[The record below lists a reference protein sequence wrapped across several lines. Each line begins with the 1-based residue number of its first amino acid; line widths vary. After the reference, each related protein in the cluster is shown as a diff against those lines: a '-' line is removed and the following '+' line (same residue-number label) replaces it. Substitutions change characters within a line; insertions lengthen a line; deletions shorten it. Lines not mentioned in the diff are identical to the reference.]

1 MITVDD
7 AMVFLIVALFISVPT
22 FMVGGAIINVP
33 YRLGSGKFFDFV
45 NLPTA
50 IAFGVY
56 LLLWRAILD
65 AGDLQDFAVW
75 Q

>member
-1 MITVDD
+1 MGD
-7 AMVFLIVALFISVPT
+7 AMFLLIVALFIAVPT
-22 FMVGGAIINVP
+22 FMVGGAIVNVL
-33 YRLGSGKFFDFV
+33 YRLGSGKFFNFI

-56 LLLWRAILD
+56 LLLWLALLHAIN
-65 AGDLQDFAVW
+65 LQGFPVW